1 MSRFRIEGR
10 SNVSFALAM
19 GIFMLLVLLSAE
31 DALAARIKDV
41 VRIKGVRDNLLIGY
55 GLVVGLK
62 GTGDSGADVTGK
74 ALLRMFNNM
83 GIKIETEVKSKNVAS
98 VVVTANLPAFAR
110 AGQKMDIHVS
120 SVGDAGSLEGGTLLI
135 TPLRAG
141 DQQIY
146 AVAQGPLSLGSV
158 ADGSA
163 KFTTAGRVPN
173 GAIVEKELPGEFAN
187 KKALRLSLDEPD
199 FTTVA
204 RVARV
209 INTELGGK
217 YATAIDQNTIDLIVP
232 FSYDGNAVELM
243 AVLENLT
250 VNTDTRARVVINEKS
265 GTVVS
270 GHKVRIKNVAL
281 AHGDLS
287 ISVGG
292 AKKDAKGGGKKLVEI
307 QNTTNVTELVNVLN
321 ELGVAPKDLTAIFQA
336 LKAAGALEGDLQV
349 N

>member
-1 MSRFRIEGR
+1 MWIIFLIA
-10 SNVSFALAM
+10 ALCS
-19 GIFMLLVLLSAE
+19 GDVF
-31 DALAARIKDV
+31 AARIKDV

-74 ALLRMFNNM
+74 SLLRMFNNM
-83 GIKIETEVKSKNVAS
+83 GIKMDTEVKSKNVAS
-98 VVVTANLPAFAR
+98 VVVTATFPAFAR
-110 AGQKMDIHVS
+110 AGQKIDVHVS
-120 SVGDAGSLEGGTLLI
+120 SVGDAASLEGGTLLI

-146 AVAQGPLSLGSV
+146 AVAQGQMSLGSTT
-158 ADGSA
+158 DGSA
-163 KFTTAGRVPN
+163 KFATAGRVPA
-173 GAIVEKELPGEFAN
+173 GATVEKELPGEFAN
-187 KKALRLSLDEPD
+187 KKALRLSLDDPD

-217 YATAIDQNTIDLIVP
+217 YATPVDQATIDLIVP

-250 VNTDTRARVVINEKS
+250 VNTDTRARIVINERS
-265 GTVVS
+265 GTVVA
-270 GHKVRIKNVAL
+270 GGKVRIKNVAL
-281 AHGDLS
+281 SHGDLS
-287 ISVGG
+287 IAVGG
-292 AKKDAKGGGKKLVEI
+292 GNAAKKGGGKKVVEI
-307 QNTTNVTELVNVLN
+307 QNTTSVTDLVNVLN
-321 ELGVAPKDLTAIFQA
+321 ELGVSPKDLTAIFQA
-336 LKAAGALEGDLQV
+336 LKSAGALEGDLQI

>member
-1 MSRFRIEGR
+1 MNDKDSNFRIGAGF
-10 SNVSFALAM
+10 SLAM
-19 GIFMLLVLLSAE
+19 GIFFLLALFSAQ
-31 DALAARIKDV
+31 DVFAARIKDV

-62 GTGDSGADVTGK
+62 GTGDSSADVTGK

-83 GIKIETEVKSKNVAS
+83 GIKVETEVKSKNVAS

-110 AGQKMDIHVS
+110 AGQKLDINVS
-120 SVGDAGSLEGGTLLI
+120 SVGDAASLEGGTLLI

-146 AVAQGPLSLGSV
+146 AVAQGAMSLGTI

-163 KFTTAGRVPN
+163 KFTTAGRVPS

-187 KKALRLSLDEPD
+187 KKALRLSLDDPD

-217 YATAIDQNTIDLIVP
+217 YASAIDQNTIDLIVP

-270 GHKVRIKNVAL
+270 GGRVRIKNVAL
-281 AHGDLS
+281 SHGDLS
-287 ISVGG
+287 ITVGG
-292 AKKDAKGGGKKLVEI
+292 AKKDPKGGGKKLVEI
-307 QNTTNVTELVNVLN
+307 QNTTNVTELVTVLN

>member
-1 MSRFRIEGR
+1 MTNVRFY
-10 SNVSFALAM
+10 LAM
-19 GIFMLLVLLSAE
+19 GIFL
-31 DALAARIKDV
+31 ALAMFSAQDVFAARLKDV
-41 VRIKGVRDNLLIGY
+41 VRIKGVRDNMLIGY

-62 GTGDSGADVTGK
+62 GTGDSSADVTGK

-83 GIKIETEVKSKNVAS
+83 GIKVETEVKSKNVAS
-98 VVVTANLPAFAR
+98 VVVTANFPAFAR
-110 AGQKMDIHVS
+110 AGQKMDINVS
-120 SVGDAGSLEGGTLLI
+120 SVGDAASLEGGTLLI

-163 KFTTAGRVPN
+163 KFTTAGRVPA
-173 GAIVEKELPGEFAN
+173 GAIVEKELPGEFTN
-187 KKALRLSLDEPD
+187 KKALRLSLDDPD

-217 YATAIDQNTIDLIVP
+217 YASAVDQNTIDLIVP

-265 GTVVS
+265 GTVVA
-270 GHKVRIKNVAL
+270 GGKVRIKNVAL
-281 AHGDLS
+281 SHGDLA
-287 ISVGG
+287 ITVGG

>member
-1 MSRFRIEGR
+1 MKS
-10 SNVSFALAM
+10 SPLSFPLSLFIIALLAALCS
-19 GIFMLLVLLSAE
+19 G
-31 DALAARIKDV
+31 DAFAARIKDV

-83 GIKIETEVKSKNVAS
+83 GIKVDTEVKSKNVAS

-110 AGQKMDIHVS
+110 AGQKLDINVS
-120 SVGDAGSLEGGTLLI
+120 SVGDASSLEGGTLLI

-146 AVAQGPLSLGSV
+146 AVAQGQVSLGTIT
-158 ADGSA
+158 DGSA
-163 KFTTAGRVPN
+163 KFATAGRIAA
-173 GAIVEKELPGEFAN
+173 GANVEKELPGEFGN
-187 KKALRLSLDEPD
+187 KKALRMSLEDPD

-217 YATAIDQNTIDLIVP
+217 YATAIDQATIDLIVP

-265 GTVVS
+265 GTVVA
-270 GHKVRIKNVAL
+270 GGKVRIKNVAL
-281 AHGDLS
+281 SHGDLA
-287 ISVGG
+287 INVGG
-292 AKKDAKGGGKKLVEI
+292 AKAAGKGGGKKLMEI
-307 QNTTNVTELVNVLN
+307 QNTTSVTDLVNVLN

-336 LKAAGALEGDLQV
+336 LKSAGALEGDLEV
-349 N
+349 L

>member
-1 MSRFRIEGR
+1 MIIISL
-10 SNVSFALAM
+10 LAV
-19 GIFMLLVLLSAE
+19 FCATDVF
-31 DALAARIKDV
+31 AARIKDV
-41 VRIKGVRDNLLIGY
+41 VRIKGVRENMLIGY

-74 ALLRMFNNM
+74 ALMRMFNNM
-83 GIKIETEVKSKNVAS
+83 GIKMDTDVKSKNVAS
-98 VVVTANLPAFAR
+98 VVVTASFPAFAR
-110 AGQKMDIHVS
+110 AGQKMDVIVS
-120 SVGDAGSLEGGTLLI
+120 SVGDAASLEGGTLLI

-158 ADGSA
+158 VGENA
-163 KFTTAGRVPN
+163 KFGTVGRVPG
-173 GAIVEKELPGEFAN
+173 GAIVEKELPGDFSN
-187 KKALRLSLDEPD
+187 KKALRLSLDDPD

-217 YATAIDQNTIDLIVP
+217 YATPVDQATIDLIVP

-250 VNTDTRARVVINEKS
+250 VNTDSRARIVINEKS
-265 GTVVS
+265 GTVVA
-270 GHKVRIKNVAL
+270 GGKVRIKNVAL
-281 AHGDLS
+281 SHGDLA
-287 ISVGG
+287 I
-292 AKKDAKGGGKKLVEI
+292 AIGGGKTAKKGEGQKLVEI
-307 QNTTNVTELVNVLN
+307 PNTTSVTDLVKVLN
-321 ELGVAPKDLTAIFQA
+321 ELGVAPKDLTAIFQS
-336 LKAAGALEGDLQV
+336 LKSAGALEGELEV